1 MEAVSLNPIKIK
13 SLQVLNFIFF
23 IVMVI
28 MNGLANALP
37 LNGKTTKE
45 LSDQYPNLF
54 VPASITFSIWGV
66 IYFLLLLF
74 CIVQSKSLFQKKP
87 DATIGFV
94 VDEIGFW
101 FIINALLNSLWILAW
116 HYEYLI
122 VSMVIML
129 GILVSLI
136 KINYH
141 INATQSYLRGATRFI
156 IKASFGIYLG
166 WICIATI
173 ANATA
178 CFVAFGWTEG
188 YILGQSWASIMIL
201 AGSFIT
207 FLLVIDLRNSYVGFA
222 GIWALCGIIL
232 ARYDDTI
239 FYQYIVFSA
248 VLGIVIIIVSIVMA
262 STILLFSSRKKLPEP
277 HNHNTHN
284 TTIPE

>member
-13 SLQVLNFIFF
+13 SLQVFNFIFF

-37 LNGKTTKE
+37 LNDKTTKE

-54 VPASITFSIWGV
+54 VPAGITFSIWGV

-74 CIVQSKSLFQKKP
+74 CFVQAKSLFQKKP
-87 DATIGFV
+87 DPTIGFV

-101 FIINALLNSLWILAW
+101 FIINAILNSLWILAW
-116 HYEYLI
+116 HYEFLTL
-122 VSMVIML
+122 SMVIMI
-129 GILVSLI
+129 GILVTLI

-141 INATQSYLRGATRFI
+141 IKATQPYLRSATRFI

-178 CFVAFGWTEG
+178 CLVGFGWTEG

-207 FLLVIDLRNSYVGFA
+207 FLLVIDLRNSYIGFA
-222 GIWALCGIIL
+222 TIWALCGIII
-232 ARYDDTI
+232 ARYNDTI

-248 VLGIVIIIVSIVMA
+248 ILGIVIIIASIVMA

-277 HNHNTHN
+277 HNPN